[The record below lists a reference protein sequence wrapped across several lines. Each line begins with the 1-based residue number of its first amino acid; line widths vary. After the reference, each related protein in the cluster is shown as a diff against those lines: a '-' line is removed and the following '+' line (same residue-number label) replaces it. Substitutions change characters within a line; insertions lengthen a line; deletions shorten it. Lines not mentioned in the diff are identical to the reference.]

1 MNAVFF
7 LAVLVAVA
15 ATEFYDSKYDDFDEQ
30 EVIDN
35 PRLLKSFANC
45 FLNKSPCTGEGT
57 NFKNLIP
64 EAIQTECAKCS
75 PKQKPKIRK
84 LIIATKE
91 KYPEL
96 YEEFLD
102 FFDPNKEYRGNALP
116 NFLNSK
122 D

>member
-7 LAVLVAVA
+7 LAVLVAVT

-35 PRLLKSFANC
+35 PRLLRSYSNC
-45 FLNKSPCTGEGT
+45 FLNKNPCTAEGA
-57 NFKNLIP
+57 NFKKLIL

-75 PKQKPKIRK
+75 PNQKTKIRK
-84 LIIATKE
+84 LIIATKQ
-91 KYPEL
+91 KHPEL

-102 FFDPNKEYRGNALP
+102 FYDPNKEYRGNALQ